1 MTLILTI
8 LAVTKIQAFL
18 ASYLH
23 NLIPILLCTFPPGS
37 SSHCFP
43 PTPFY
48 SAFWSPC
55 SSSHNVPTPPGLNWN
70 LAFSQGHHFSGSGCL
85 FSHILILSHPLSQ
98 GWKGKTIVLWGFP
111 CCSQSIT
118 FSTFKHNFSLLMS
131 QLSCSTH
138 SFLFHYQLSSFFFF
152 FFWSLTRRFCHISE
166 SSLC

>member
-118 FSTFKHNFSLLMS
+118 FSTFKHNFLFWC
-131 QLSCSTH
+131 LSCLALPTH
-138 SFLFHYQLSSFFFF
+138 FFFTINCHLFFFF
-152 FFWSLTRRFCHISE
+152 FLVPHT
-166 SSLC
+166 